1 MRRLVRRT
9 RLLLVAM
16 RAAALVTLLGLT
28 LVTGLASGQD
38 KPTDAGQTYL
48 KYCASCH
55 GESGRGDGPLAKHLV
70 QAPANLTLLA
80 KRHGGVFPSLR
91 VLDSIDGR
99 GLPRAGAHGPREMP
113 VWGTVWRTPSET
125 GAIRQSDLERVARQ
139 QMVDLLEH
147 LSRIQE
153 K

>member
-1 MRRLVRRT
+1 
-9 RLLLVAM
+9 M

-38 KPTDAGQTYL
+38 KHTDAGQTYL
-48 KYCASCH
+48 KYCAS
-55 GESGRGDGPLAKHLV
+55 
-70 QAPANLTLLA
+70 
-80 KRHGGVFPSLR
+80 
-91 VLDSIDGR
+91 
-99 GLPRAGAHGPREMP
+99 
-113 VWGTVWRTPSET
+113 WET

>member
-1 MRRLVRRT
+1 
-9 RLLLVAM
+9 M
-16 RAAALVTLLGLT
+16 RAAALVALLGLT

-38 KPTDAGQTYL
+38 KHTDAGQTYL

-55 GESGRGDGPLAKHLV
+55 VQSGRGDGPMVKHLV
-70 QAPANLTLLA
+70 QVPTDLTQLA

-99 GLPRAGAHGPREMP
+99 GQPRAGAHGPREMP
-113 VWGTVWRTPSET
+113 VWGTVLRTPSAA
-125 GAIRQSDLERVARQ
+125 GAIRQSDLEHQARQ